1 MIQTDVYE
9 NRAPEDTLPQ
19 GENLHPP
26 RHKANNN
33 LTYLAKF
40 SRESVKTREI
50 NNHVN

>member
-1 MIQTDVYE
+1 MSMKIE
-9 NRAPEDTLPQ
+9 PQ
-19 GENLHPP
+19 KILCHRVKISTPP